1 MEKGL
6 KRAFDSGAQNYD
18 SARRRLVP
26 CFDDFYRE
34 AIELVPFERDA
45 EFDVLDLGAGTGL
58 FAALL
63 AYSFPGARITLV
75 DVSNEMLARA
85 RERLGPGGARF
96 QFVERDYADGRG
108 LGGPYDAVVSA
119 LSIHHLA
126 DDDKRALLG
135 RVHEALKPG
144 GVFVNADQVRGETDA
159 MERRSHA
166 RWLER
171 VRELGVSDR
180 DLAQARERM
189 KFDRPATVSAQ
200 LEWLRE
206 AGFREV
212 ACSYRNLIF
221 AVYSGER

>member
-6 KRAFDSGAQNYD
+6 KRAFDIGAQSYD
-18 SARRRLVP
+18 SARRKLVP
-26 CFDDFYRE
+26 CFDDFYRA
-34 AIELVPFERDA
+34 AIELIPFERDA
-45 EFDVLDLGAGTGL
+45 EFEVLDLGAGTGL
-58 FAALL
+58 LSALI
-63 AYSFPGARITLV
+63 AYSFPGARSTLV
-75 DVSNEMLARA
+75 DVSDEMLARA

-96 QFVERDYADGRG
+96 RFVELDYAENRRLDGA
-108 LGGPYDAVVSA
+108 YDAVVSA

-126 DDDKRALLG
+126 DGDKRALFR

-144 GVFVNADQVRGETDA
+144 GVFVNADQVRGETEA
-159 MERRSHA
+159 MEKRSHA
-166 RWLER
+166 KWLER

-180 DLAQARERM
+180 DLGQARERM
-189 KFDRPATVSAQ
+189 KFDRTATVSAQ

-221 AVYSGER
+221 AVYSGEK